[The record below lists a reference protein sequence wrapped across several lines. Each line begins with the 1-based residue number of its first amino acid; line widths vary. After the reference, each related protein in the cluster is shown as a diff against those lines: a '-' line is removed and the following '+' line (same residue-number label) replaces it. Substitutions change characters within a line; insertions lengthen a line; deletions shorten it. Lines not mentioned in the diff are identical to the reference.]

1 MEVNNIS
8 CVPLEKREARETIDS
23 DMNYS
28 YSLWLGKA
36 AAAGQ
41 FYYDFFTICTLISTL
56 NPNPHM
62 THNNNK
68 GWVRCMQQSR
78 R

>member
-23 DMNYS
+23 DINYS
-28 YSLWLGKA
+28 YSIWLGKA

-41 FYYDFFTICTLISTL
+41 FYYFFY
-56 NPNPHM
+56 NM
-62 THNNNK
+62 YTHLYSQPK
-68 GWVRCMQQSR
+68 PTHDTQ
-78 R
+78 